1 MTLALFAAAPAY
13 PWKSRLG
20 KSIRIT
26 MLCGFILA
34 LLSLAS
40 VIYSYGIMR
49 EYIFEVAVI
58 SIAWTQLTILSFLL
72 AARYSR

>member
-1 MTLALFAAAPAY
+1 MAGGL
-13 PWKSRLG
+13 
-20 KSIRIT
+20 
-26 MLCGFILA
+26 ILA

-58 SIAWTQLTILSFLL
+58 SIAWTQLTIFSFLL